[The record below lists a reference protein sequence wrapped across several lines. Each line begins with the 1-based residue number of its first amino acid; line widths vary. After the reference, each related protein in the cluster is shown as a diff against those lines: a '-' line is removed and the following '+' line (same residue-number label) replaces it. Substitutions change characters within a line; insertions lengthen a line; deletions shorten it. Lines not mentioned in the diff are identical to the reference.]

1 MKHHNPQSGF
11 SLIDMI
17 MGLSIIALAIVGIQ
31 YAQRNYIELTS
42 QVETSL
48 RAVSLG
54 NSVMNTIR
62 MHAYDEGTASP
73 WSSTIGPD
81 AGESTITDYD
91 DIDDYAAAAWDF
103 SNDGYSGFNVI
114 SQVFYVQVPSNWLD
128 SLGTR
133 TNYKRIIVTVNHS
146 ALNTPV
152 VFTSIMA
159 GVDR

>member
-11 SLIDMI
+11 SIIDMI
-17 MGLSIIALAIVGIQ
+17 MGLSIIAIAIVGIQ
-31 YAQRNYIELTS
+31 YAQKNYIELTS

-54 NSVMNTIR
+54 NSVMNIVR

-73 WSSTIGPD
+73 WSSTLGPD
-81 AGESTITDYD
+81 AGESTLTDYD
-91 DIDDYAAAAWDF
+91 DIDDYAAASWDF
-103 SNDGYSGFNVI
+103 SNDGYAGFNVI
-114 SQVFYVQVPSNWLD
+114 SQVYYVQVPSNWLD

-133 TNYKRIIVTVNHS
+133 SNYKRIVITVDHS
-146 ALNTPV
+146 VLNTPV